1 LSPRRIPPAGI
12 LALGLFFVLAGA
24 VSAADDA
31 DEAVLRRLND
41 DYVRAFL
48 ASDVARYRELLADD
62 FYGVLADGRVIDK
75 AAFLAQAAQPPALRD
90 FRVREV
96 VVRLYGDAALVNTR
110 ATYLRPDG
118 TPAQTRYVHVYVRRG
133 GRWQIASVQITRL
146 AAP

>member
-1 LSPRRIPPAGI
+1 MLPAG
-12 LALGLFFVLAGA
+12 LFALGLFLVPAAFAA
-24 VSAADDA
+24 AADSG
-31 DEAVLRRLND
+31 DEATLRSLND

-48 ASDVARYRELLADD
+48 TSDVARDRELLADD

-75 AAFLAQAAQPPALRD
+75 AAFLRQAALPPPLKD

-96 VVRLYGDAALVNTR
+96 VVRLYGDAAIVNTR
-110 ATYLRPDG
+110 AVYLLRDG
-118 TPAQTRYVHVYVRRG
+118 TPAQTRYVHVYVRRD

>member
-1 LSPRRIPPAGI
+1 MPAALFTLGFW
-12 LALGLFFVLAGA
+12 LALPAA
-24 VSAADDA
+24 AWAADPA
-31 DEAVLRRLND
+31 DEAALRRLND

-48 ASDVARYRELLADD
+48 ASDVARDRELLADD
-62 FYGVLADGRVIDK
+62 FYGILADGRVIDK
-75 AAFLAQAAQPPALRD
+75 AAFLQQAAQPPPVKD

-118 TPAQTRYVHVYVRRG
+118 SPAQTRYVHVYARRG
-133 GRWQIASVQITRL
+133 GRWQIVSVQITRL